1 MPSVLLIGYEED
13 CKCVEQIFQ
22 EETEGLTILKAYN
35 GADGIKLAKE
45 HHIDLL
51 INLSLFLRTTIS
63 GDEII
68 KEIKRLRPDVKVIIV
83 SGYDFDGTWLL
94 RQDEEMAARIKELGF
109 DRYLVKP
116 VEPLELIRIVKE
128 VLHGKPVP

>member
-1 MPSVLLIGYEED
+1 MPTVLLIGYEED

-22 EETEGLTILKAYN
+22 EETDGFKVLKAYS
-35 GADGIKLAKE
+35 GAEGIQLAKE
-45 HHIDLL
+45 HPIDLL
-51 INLSLFLRTTIS
+51 INLSLFLRATVS

-68 KEIKRLRPDVKVIIV
+68 REIKGLHPEIKIIIV

-94 RQDEEMAARIKELGF
+94 RQDEETVARIKELGF

-116 VEPLELIRIVKE
+116 VEPLALIRIVKDI
-128 VLHGKPVP
+128 LHGKPVP

>member
-1 MPSVLLIGYEED
+1 MPTVLLIGYDED
-13 CKCVEQIFQ
+13 CNCIEQIFK
-22 EETEGLTILKAYN
+22 EEIEGFKVLKAYS
-35 GADGIKLAKE
+35 GAEGVKLAKE
-45 HHIDLL
+45 QPIDLL
-51 INLSLFLRTTIS
+51 INLSLFLRTTVT

-68 KEIKRLRPDVKVIIV
+68 REIKRIRPEVKVIIM

-94 RQDEEMAARIKELGF
+94 RRDEETVARIRELGF
-109 DRYLVKP
+109 DAYLVKP